1 MSYILRYSLY
11 PNNCKVDRCYKYVNT
26 CLIFSNDIHILVGPK
41 DKNKSD
47 VTMYPHLLQP
57 LDLGFT
63 QLRNR
68 VLMGSMHTGL
78 EEQKEGLHKLAAFY
92 EERAKGGV
100 GLIVTGGFSPN
111 LRGRLHPFSAEFS
124 KTKHAK
130 AHQVVT
136 EAVHRHGGKIA
147 LQLLHAGR
155 YAMHPFA
162 QSASSIKAP
171 IAKFAPSEMSPRQ
184 IRKTIA
190 AFANSAE
197 LAQLAGYDGVE
208 VMGSEG
214 YLLNQFICKRTNM
227 RYDDWG
233 GSYENRIRFPL
244 EVVRAIRE
252 AVGKEFIIIFR
263 LSMLDLV
270 EEGSTFEEVLM
281 LAKALEDAGV
291 TIINTG
297 IGWHEAR
304 IPTIATQV
312 PRAAFAWVTEKI
324 KPHLKVPV
332 VTCNRINT
340 PEQAEKI
347 LASGQAD
354 MVSMARP
361 FLADAEFVA
370 KAEQGKAAFINTC
383 IGCNQACLDNV
394 FRGKR
399 ASCMVN
405 PRACYETEIVVQP
418 ASVKKKVAVIG
429 AGPAGLASATTL
441 AERGHEVDLFE
452 RNDRIGGQ
460 FRLAMQIPGKEEFRE
475 TIRYFANRLEET
487 GVRLYLDT
495 EVTYDMLS
503 GYDEVV
509 MASGVEPRRVKIEGV
524 DNPEKVVDYQTLIR
538 EKTPVGD
545 KVAIVGAGGIG
556 VDVATMITEPQG
568 HNLQDWLH
576 EWGIDTDIAHPGG
589 LYPHPD
595 SVSDKEVWLLQRRK
609 GRVGRGP
616 GKTTGW
622 IHKRTLEKRG
632 VHLLGGVSYDRIDP
646 HGLHISIDEQHKLLE
661 VDKVVICAGQE
672 SVRPFED
679 KWEQLGD
686 KLHVIGGADHAG
698 ELDAVRAIRQGV
710 TLAVKL

>member
-1 MSYILRYSLY
+1 
-11 PNNCKVDRCYKYVNT
+11 
-26 CLIFSNDIHILVGPK
+26 
-41 DKNKSD
+41 
-47 VTMYPHLLQP
+47 MYPHLLEP

-78 EEQKEGLHKLAAFY
+78 EENKEGLHKLAAFY
-92 EERAKGGV
+92 EERARGGV

-124 KTKHAK
+124 KVKHAK

-136 EAVHRHGGKIA
+136 QAVHKHGGKIA

-162 QSASSIKAP
+162 QSASGIKAP

-184 IRKTIA
+184 IKKTIN

-197 LAQLAGYDGVE
+197 LAQVAGYDGIE
-208 VMGSEG
+208 IMGSEG
-214 YLLNQFICKRTNM
+214 YLINQFICKRTNM
-227 RYDDWG
+227 RYDEWG
-233 GSYENRIRFPL
+233 GSYEKRMRFPL
-244 EVVRAIRE
+244 EIVKSIRE
-252 AVGKEFIIIFR
+252 AVGKDFIIIFR

-270 EEGSTFEEVLM
+270 EQGSTFEDVVL
-281 LAKALEDAGV
+281 LAQKLEEAGV

-304 IPTIATQV
+304 VPTIATQV
-312 PRAAFAWVTEKI
+312 PRGAFSWVTEKV
-324 KPHLKVPV
+324 KPYVSIPV

-340 PEQAEKI
+340 PEEAERI
-347 LASGQAD
+347 LSSGQAD

-361 FLADAEFVA
+361 FLADPDFVN
-370 KAEQGKAAFINTC
+370 KAAQDQAQFINTC

-394 FRGKR
+394 FKGKR
-399 ASCMVN
+399 ASCLVN

-418 ASVKKKVAVIG
+418 AEASKSIAVVG
-429 AGPAGLASATTL
+429 AGPAGLACATTL
-441 AERGHEVDLFE
+441 AQRGHKVDLIE
-452 RNDRIGGQ
+452 KNDRIGGQ

-475 TIRYFANRLEET
+475 TIRYFANQVDAS
-487 GVRLYLDT
+487 GVNLKLDT
-495 EVTYDMLS
+495 EATFEMLLK
-503 GYDEVV
+503 YDEVV
-509 MASGVEPRRVKIEGV
+509 MAAGVEPRKLNLEGI
-524 DNPEKVVDYQTLIR
+524 DQEKVVDYQTLIR
-538 EKTPVGD
+538 DKTPVGE

-556 VDVATMITEPQG
+556 VDVATMLTEPAS
-568 HNLQDWLH
+568 HSLDDWLH
-576 EWGIDTDIAHPGG
+576 EWGIDKNMEHPGG
-589 LYPHPD
+589 LFPYPD
-595 SVSDKEVWLLQRRK
+595 AMSDKTVWVMQRK
-609 GRVGRGP
+609 AGRVGKGP

-632 VHLLGGVSYDRIDP
+632 VNLMGGVSYEKIDDQ
-646 HGLHISIDEQHKLLE
+646 GLHITVNKEPKVLDADS
-661 VDKVVICAGQE
+661 VVICAGQV

-679 KWEQLGD
+679 MWQEFGG
-686 KLHVIGGADHAG
+686 KLHVIGGADYAG

-710 TLAVKL
+710 ELATKL

>member
-1 MSYILRYSLY
+1 MSA
-11 PNNCKVDRCYKYVNT
+11 
-26 CLIFSNDIHILVGPK
+26 
-41 DKNKSD
+41 
-47 VTMYPHLLQP
+47 MYPHLLEP

-78 EEQKEGLHKLAAFY
+78 EENKEGLHKLAAFY

-111 LRGRLHPFSAEFS
+111 LRGRLTPFSAEFS
-124 KTKHAK
+124 KVKHAK

-136 EAVHRHGGKIA
+136 EAVHKHGGKIA

-162 QSASSIKAP
+162 QSASGIKAP

-184 IRKTIA
+184 IKKTIG

-197 LAQLAGYDGVE
+197 LAQVAGYDGIE
-208 VMGSEG
+208 IMGSEG
-214 YLLNQFICKRTNM
+214 YLINQFICKRTNM
-227 RYDDWG
+227 RYDEWG
-233 GSYENRIRFPL
+233 GSYEKRMRFPL
-244 EVVRAIRE
+244 EIVKSIRE
-252 AVGKEFIIIFR
+252 AVGKDFIIIFR

-270 EEGSTFEEVLM
+270 EQGSTFEDVVL
-281 LAKALEDAGV
+281 LAQKLEEAGV

-304 IPTIATQV
+304 VPTIATQV
-312 PRAAFAWVTEKI
+312 PRGAFSWVTEKV
-324 KPHLKVPV
+324 KPYVSIPV

-340 PEQAEKI
+340 PEEAERI
-347 LASGQAD
+347 LSSGQAD

-361 FLADAEFVA
+361 FLADPDFVN
-370 KAEQGKAAFINTC
+370 KAAQDQAQFINTC

-394 FRGKR
+394 FKGKR
-399 ASCMVN
+399 ASCLVN

-418 ASVKKKVAVIG
+418 AQATKTIAVVG
-429 AGPAGLASATTL
+429 AGPAGLACATTL
-441 AERGHEVDLFE
+441 AQRGHKVDLIE
-452 RNDRIGGQ
+452 KNDRIGGQ

-475 TIRYFANRLEET
+475 TIRYFANQIDAS
-487 GVRLYLDT
+487 GVNLKLDT
-495 EVTYDMLS
+495 EATFEMLLK
-503 GYDEVV
+503 YDEVV
-509 MASGVEPRRVKIEGV
+509 MAAGVEPRKLNIEGI
-524 DNPEKVVDYQTLIR
+524 DHENVVDYQTLIR
-538 EKTPVGD
+538 EKTPVGE

-556 VDVATMITEPQG
+556 IDVATMLTEPTS
-568 HNLQDWLH
+568 HSLDDWLH
-576 EWGIDTDIAHPGG
+576 EWGIDKNMEHPGG
-589 LYPHPD
+589 LYPYPD
-595 SVSDKEVWLLQRRK
+595 SFSDKTVWVMQRK
-609 GRVGRGP
+609 AGRVGKGP

-632 VHLLGGVSYDRIDP
+632 VNLLGGVSYNKIDDQ
-646 HGLHISIDEQHKLLE
+646 GLHISVGKKDQVL
-661 VDKVVICAGQE
+661 DADSVIVCAGQV

-679 KWEQLGD
+679 MWQEFGG
-686 KLHVIGGADHAG
+686 KLHVIGGADYAG

-710 TLAVKL
+710 ELAIKL

>member
-1 MSYILRYSLY
+1 MSA
-11 PNNCKVDRCYKYVNT
+11 
-26 CLIFSNDIHILVGPK
+26 
-41 DKNKSD
+41 
-47 VTMYPHLLQP
+47 MYPHLLEP

-78 EEQKEGLHKLAAFY
+78 EEHKEGLQKLAAFY

-111 LRGRLHPFSAEFS
+111 LRGRLHPLSAEFS
-124 KTKHAK
+124 KPKHAR

-136 EAVHRHGGKIA
+136 EAVHKHGGKIA
-147 LQLLHAGR
+147 LQILHAGR

-162 QSASSIKAP
+162 QSASGMKAP
-171 IAKFAPSEMSPRQ
+171 IAKFSPSEMSPRQ
-184 IRKTIA
+184 IRKTID

-214 YLLNQFICKRTNM
+214 YLINQFICKRTNM

-233 GSYENRIRFPL
+233 GSYKKRIRFPL
-244 EVVRAIRE
+244 EIVKAIRA
-252 AVGKEFIIIFR
+252 AVGKDFIIIFR

-270 EEGSTFEEVLM
+270 EQGSTFEDVVE
-281 LAKALEDAGV
+281 LAQALEEAGV

-312 PRAAFAWVTEKI
+312 PRSAFSWVTEKV
-324 KPHLKVPV
+324 KPYLKVPV
-332 VTCNRINT
+332 ITCNRINT
-340 PEQAEKI
+340 PDEAEKI
-347 LASGQAD
+347 LSTGQAD

-361 FLADAEFVA
+361 FLADPEFVL
-370 KAEQGKAAFINTC
+370 KAEQNNAQFINTC

-394 FRGKR
+394 FKAKR
-399 ASCMVN
+399 ASCLVN
-405 PRACYETEIVVQP
+405 PRACHETEIVVQP
-418 ASVKKKVAVIG
+418 AEVKKRVAVIG
-429 AGPAGLASATTL
+429 AGPAGLSCATTL
-441 AERGHEVDLFE
+441 SERGHQVDLIE

-475 TIRYFANRLEET
+475 TIRYFANRIDQT
-487 GVRLYLDT
+487 GVNLKLDT
-495 EVTYDMLS
+495 EATFEMLND
-503 GYDEVV
+503 YDEVV
-509 MASGVEPRRVKIEGV
+509 MASGVEPRKVKIDGI
-524 DNPEKVVDYQTLIR
+524 DDPDKVVDYQTLIR
-538 EKTPVGD
+538 EKTPTGE
-545 KVAIVGAGGIG
+545 KIAIVGAGGIG
-556 VDVATMITEPQG
+556 IDVATMLTEPVG
-568 HNLQDWLH
+568 HNLDDWLH
-576 EWGIDTDIAHPGG
+576 DWGIDKEMSHPGG
-589 LYPHPD
+589 LYPYPD
-595 SVSDKEVWLLQRRK
+595 SFSDKTVWVLQRK
-609 GRVGRGP
+609 VGRVGKGP

-632 VHLLGGVSYDRIDP
+632 VNLMGGVSYNKIDAE
-646 HGLHISIDEQHKLLE
+646 GLHISIKGKPQLLE
-661 VDKVVICAGQE
+661 ADKIVICAGQE

-679 KWEQLGD
+679 KWHDLGE

-710 TLAVKL
+710 ELAIKL

>member
-1 MSYILRYSLY
+1 MSA
-11 PNNCKVDRCYKYVNT
+11 
-26 CLIFSNDIHILVGPK
+26 
-41 DKNKSD
+41 
-47 VTMYPHLLQP
+47 MYPHLLEP

-78 EEQKEGLHKLAAFY
+78 EENKEGLHKLAAFY

-111 LRGRLHPFSAEFS
+111 LRGRLTPFSAEFS
-124 KTKHAK
+124 KVKHAK

-136 EAVHRHGGKIA
+136 EAVHKHGGKIA

-162 QSASSIKAP
+162 QSASGIKAP

-184 IRKTIA
+184 IKKTIG

-197 LAQLAGYDGVE
+197 LAQVAGYDGIE
-208 VMGSEG
+208 IMGSEG
-214 YLLNQFICKRTNM
+214 YLINQFICKRTNM
-227 RYDDWG
+227 RYDEWG
-233 GSYENRIRFPL
+233 GSYEKRMRFPL
-244 EVVRAIRE
+244 EIVKSIRE
-252 AVGKEFIIIFR
+252 AVGKGFIIIFR

-270 EEGSTFEEVLM
+270 EQGSTFEDVVL
-281 LAKALEDAGV
+281 LAKKLEEAGV

-304 IPTIATQV
+304 VPTIATQV
-312 PRAAFAWVTEKI
+312 PRGAFSWVTEKV
-324 KPHLKVPV
+324 KPHVSIPV

-340 PEQAEKI
+340 PEEAERI
-347 LASGQAD
+347 LSSGQAD

-361 FLADAEFVA
+361 FLADPDFVN
-370 KAEQGKAAFINTC
+370 KAAQDQAQFINTC

-394 FRGKR
+394 FKGKR
-399 ASCMVN
+399 ASCLVN

-418 ASVKKKVAVIG
+418 AQATKTIAVVG
-429 AGPAGLASATTL
+429 AGPAGLACATTL
-441 AERGHEVDLFE
+441 AQRGHKVDLIE
-452 RNDRIGGQ
+452 KNDRIGGQ

-475 TIRYFANRLEET
+475 TIRYFANQIDAS
-487 GVRLYLDT
+487 GVNLKLDT
-495 EVTYDMLS
+495 EATFEMLLK
-503 GYDEVV
+503 YDEVV
-509 MASGVEPRRVKIEGV
+509 MAAGVEPRKLDIEGI
-524 DNPEKVVDYQTLIR
+524 DQENVVDYQTLIR
-538 EKTPVGD
+538 EKTPVGE

-556 VDVATMITEPQG
+556 VDVATMLTEPTS
-568 HNLQDWLH
+568 HSLDDWLH
-576 EWGIDTDIAHPGG
+576 EWGIDKNMEHPGG
-589 LYPHPD
+589 LFPYPD
-595 SVSDKEVWLLQRRK
+595 SFSDKTVWVMQRK
-609 GRVGRGP
+609 AGRVGKGP

-632 VHLLGGVSYDRIDP
+632 VNLLGGVSYNKIDDQ
-646 HGLHISIDEQHKLLE
+646 GLHISIGKKEQVL
-661 VDKVVICAGQE
+661 DADSVIVCAGQV

-679 KWEQLGD
+679 MWQEFGG
-686 KLHVIGGADHAG
+686 KLHVIGGADYAG

-710 TLAVKL
+710 ELAIKL

>member
-1 MSYILRYSLY
+1 MSA
-11 PNNCKVDRCYKYVNT
+11 
-26 CLIFSNDIHILVGPK
+26 
-41 DKNKSD
+41 
-47 VTMYPHLLQP
+47 MYPHLLEP

-78 EEQKEGLHKLAAFY
+78 EENKEGLHKLAAFY

-111 LRGRLHPFSAEFS
+111 LRGRLTPFSAEFS
-124 KTKHAK
+124 KVKHAK

-136 EAVHRHGGKIA
+136 EAVHKHGGKIA

-162 QSASSIKAP
+162 QSASGIKAP

-184 IRKTIA
+184 IKKTIG

-197 LAQLAGYDGVE
+197 LAQVAGYDGIE
-208 VMGSEG
+208 IMGSEG
-214 YLLNQFICKRTNM
+214 YLINQFICKRTNM
-227 RYDDWG
+227 RYDEWG
-233 GSYENRIRFPL
+233 GSYEKRMRFPL
-244 EVVRAIRE
+244 EIVKSIRE
-252 AVGKEFIIIFR
+252 AVGKDFIIIFR

-270 EEGSTFEEVLM
+270 EQGSTFEDVVL
-281 LAKALEDAGV
+281 LAQKLEEAGV

-304 IPTIATQV
+304 VPTIATQV
-312 PRAAFAWVTEKI
+312 PRGAFSWVTEKV
-324 KPHLKVPV
+324 KPYVSIPV

-340 PEQAEKI
+340 PEEAERI
-347 LASGQAD
+347 LSSGQAD

-361 FLADAEFVA
+361 FLADPDFVN
-370 KAEQGKAAFINTC
+370 KAAQDQAQFINTC

-394 FRGKR
+394 FKGKR
-399 ASCMVN
+399 ASCLVN

-418 ASVKKKVAVIG
+418 AQATKTIAVVG
-429 AGPAGLASATTL
+429 AGPAGLACATTL
-441 AERGHEVDLFE
+441 AQRGHNVDLIE
-452 RNDRIGGQ
+452 KNDRIGGQ

-475 TIRYFANRLEET
+475 TIRYFANQIDAS
-487 GVRLYLDT
+487 GVNLKLDT
-495 EVTYDMLS
+495 EATFEMLLK
-503 GYDEVV
+503 YDEVV
-509 MASGVEPRRVKIEGV
+509 MAAGVEPRKLDIEGIDQENV
-524 DNPEKVVDYQTLIR
+524 IDYQTLIR
-538 EKTPVGD
+538 EKTPVGE

-556 VDVATMITEPQG
+556 IDVATMLTESTS
-568 HNLQDWLH
+568 HSLDDWLH
-576 EWGIDTDIAHPGG
+576 EWGIDKNMEHPGG
-589 LYPHPD
+589 LYPYPD
-595 SVSDKEVWLLQRRK
+595 SFSDKTVWVMQRK
-609 GRVGRGP
+609 AGRVGKGP

-632 VHLLGGVSYDRIDP
+632 VNLLGGVSYNKIDDQ
-646 HGLHISIDEQHKLLE
+646 GLHISVGKKDQVL
-661 VDKVVICAGQE
+661 DADSVIVCAGQV

-679 KWEQLGD
+679 MWQEFGG
-686 KLHVIGGADHAG
+686 KLHVIGGADYAG

-710 TLAVKL
+710 ELAIKL

>member
-1 MSYILRYSLY
+1 MSA
-11 PNNCKVDRCYKYVNT
+11 
-26 CLIFSNDIHILVGPK
+26 
-41 DKNKSD
+41 
-47 VTMYPHLLQP
+47 MYPHLLEP

-78 EEQKEGLHKLAAFY
+78 EENKEGLHKLAAFY

-111 LRGRLHPFSAEFS
+111 LRGRLTPFSAEFS
-124 KTKHAK
+124 KVKHAK

-136 EAVHRHGGKIA
+136 EAVHKHGGKIA

-162 QSASSIKAP
+162 QSASGIKAP

-184 IRKTIA
+184 IKKTIG

-197 LAQLAGYDGVE
+197 LAQVAGYDGIE
-208 VMGSEG
+208 IMGSEG
-214 YLLNQFICKRTNM
+214 YLINQFICKRTNM
-227 RYDDWG
+227 RYDEWG
-233 GSYENRIRFPL
+233 GSYEKRMRFPL
-244 EVVRAIRE
+244 EIVKSIRE
-252 AVGKEFIIIFR
+252 AVGDDFIIIFR

-270 EEGSTFEEVLM
+270 EQGSTFEDVVL
-281 LAKALEDAGV
+281 LAQKLEEAGV

-304 IPTIATQV
+304 VPTIATQV
-312 PRAAFAWVTEKI
+312 PRGAFSWVTEKV
-324 KPHLKVPV
+324 KPYVSIPV

-340 PEQAEKI
+340 PEEAERI
-347 LASGQAD
+347 LSSGQAD

-361 FLADAEFVA
+361 FLADPDFVN
-370 KAEQGKAAFINTC
+370 KAAQDQAQFINTC

-394 FRGKR
+394 FKGKR
-399 ASCMVN
+399 ASCLVN

-418 ASVKKKVAVIG
+418 AQATKTIAVVG
-429 AGPAGLASATTL
+429 AGPAGLACATTL
-441 AERGHEVDLFE
+441 AQRGHKVDLIE
-452 RNDRIGGQ
+452 KNDRIGGQ

-475 TIRYFANRLEET
+475 TIRYFANQIDAS
-487 GVRLYLDT
+487 GVNLKLDT
-495 EVTYDMLS
+495 EATFEMLLK
-503 GYDEVV
+503 YDEVV
-509 MASGVEPRRVKIEGV
+509 MAAGVEPRKLDIEGI
-524 DNPEKVVDYQTLIR
+524 DQENVVDYQTLIR
-538 EKTPVGD
+538 EKTPVGE

-556 VDVATMITEPQG
+556 VDVATMLTEPAS
-568 HNLQDWLH
+568 HNLDDWLH
-576 EWGIDTDIAHPGG
+576 EWGIDKNMEHPGG
-589 LYPHPD
+589 LYPYPD
-595 SVSDKEVWLLQRRK
+595 SFSDKTVWVMQRK
-609 GRVGRGP
+609 AGRVGKGP

-632 VHLLGGVSYDRIDP
+632 VNLLGGVSYNKIDDQ
-646 HGLHISIDEQHKLLE
+646 GLHISVGKKEQVL
-661 VDKVVICAGQE
+661 DADSVIVCAGQV

-679 KWEQLGD
+679 MWQEFGG
-686 KLHVIGGADHAG
+686 KLHVIGGADYAG

-710 TLAVKL
+710 ELAIKL

>member
-1 MSYILRYSLY
+1 
-11 PNNCKVDRCYKYVNT
+11 
-26 CLIFSNDIHILVGPK
+26 
-41 DKNKSD
+41 
-47 VTMYPHLLQP
+47 MYPHLLEP

-78 EEQKEGLHKLAAFY
+78 EENKEGLHKLAAFY

-111 LRGRLHPFSAEFS
+111 LRGRLTPFSAEFS
-124 KTKHAK
+124 KVKHAK

-136 EAVHRHGGKIA
+136 EAVHKHGGKIA

-162 QSASSIKAP
+162 QSASGIKAP

-184 IRKTIA
+184 IKKTIG

-197 LAQLAGYDGVE
+197 LAQVAGYDGIE
-208 VMGSEG
+208 IMGSEG
-214 YLLNQFICKRTNM
+214 YLINQFICKRTNM
-227 RYDDWG
+227 RYDEWG
-233 GSYENRIRFPL
+233 GSYEKRMRFPL
-244 EVVRAIRE
+244 EIVKSIRE
-252 AVGKEFIIIFR
+252 AVGKDFIIIFR

-270 EEGSTFEEVLM
+270 EQGSTFEDVVL
-281 LAKALEDAGV
+281 LAQKLEEAGV

-304 IPTIATQV
+304 VPTIATQV
-312 PRAAFAWVTEKI
+312 PRGAFSWVTEKV
-324 KPHLKVPV
+324 KPYVSIPV

-340 PEQAEKI
+340 PEEAERI
-347 LASGQAD
+347 LSSGQAD

-361 FLADAEFVA
+361 FLADPDFVN
-370 KAEQGKAAFINTC
+370 KAAQDQAQFINTC

-394 FRGKR
+394 FKGKR
-399 ASCMVN
+399 ASCLVN

-418 ASVKKKVAVIG
+418 AQATKTIAVVG
-429 AGPAGLASATTL
+429 AGPAGLACATTL
-441 AERGHEVDLFE
+441 AQRGHKVDLIE
-452 RNDRIGGQ
+452 KNDRIGGQ

-475 TIRYFANRLEET
+475 TIRYFANQIDAS
-487 GVRLYLDT
+487 GVNLKLDT
-495 EVTYDMLS
+495 EATFEMLLK
-503 GYDEVV
+503 YDEVV
-509 MASGVEPRRVKIEGV
+509 MAAGVEPRKLDIEGI
-524 DNPEKVVDYQTLIR
+524 DQENVVDYQTLIR
-538 EKTPVGD
+538 EKTPVGE

-556 VDVATMITEPQG
+556 VDVATMLTEPTS
-568 HNLQDWLH
+568 HSLDDWLH
-576 EWGIDTDIAHPGG
+576 EWGIDKNMEHPGG
-589 LYPHPD
+589 LYPYPD
-595 SVSDKEVWLLQRRK
+595 SFSDKTVWVMQRK
-609 GRVGRGP
+609 AGRVGKGP

-632 VHLLGGVSYDRIDP
+632 VNLLGGVSYNKIDDK
-646 HGLHISIDEQHKLLE
+646 GLHISVGKKDQVL
-661 VDKVVICAGQE
+661 DADSVIVCAGQV

-679 KWEQLGD
+679 MWQEFGG
-686 KLHVIGGADHAG
+686 KLHVIGGADYAG

-710 TLAVKL
+710 ELAIKL

>member
-1 MSYILRYSLY
+1 MSA
-11 PNNCKVDRCYKYVNT
+11 
-26 CLIFSNDIHILVGPK
+26 
-41 DKNKSD
+41 
-47 VTMYPHLLQP
+47 MYPHLLEP

-78 EEQKEGLHKLAAFY
+78 EENKEGLHKLAAFY

-111 LRGRLHPFSAEFS
+111 LRGRLTPFSAEFS
-124 KTKHAK
+124 KVKHAK

-136 EAVHRHGGKIA
+136 EAVHKHGGKIA

-162 QSASSIKAP
+162 QSASGIKAP

-184 IRKTIA
+184 IKKTIG

-197 LAQLAGYDGVE
+197 LAQVAGYDGIE
-208 VMGSEG
+208 IMGSEG
-214 YLLNQFICKRTNM
+214 YLINQFICKRTNM
-227 RYDDWG
+227 RYDEWG
-233 GSYENRIRFPL
+233 GSYEKRMRFPL
-244 EVVRAIRE
+244 EIVKSIRE
-252 AVGKEFIIIFR
+252 AVGKDFIIIFR

-270 EEGSTFEEVLM
+270 EQGSTFEDVVL
-281 LAKALEDAGV
+281 LAQKLEEAGV

-304 IPTIATQV
+304 VPTIATQV
-312 PRAAFAWVTEKI
+312 PRGAFSWVTEKV
-324 KPHLKVPV
+324 KPYVSIPV

-340 PEQAEKI
+340 PEEAERI
-347 LASGQAD
+347 LSSGQAD

-361 FLADAEFVA
+361 FLADPDFVN
-370 KAEQGKAAFINTC
+370 KAAQDQAQFINTC

-394 FRGKR
+394 FKGKR
-399 ASCMVN
+399 ASCLVN

-418 ASVKKKVAVIG
+418 AQATKTIAVVG
-429 AGPAGLASATTL
+429 AGPAGLACATTL
-441 AERGHEVDLFE
+441 AQRGHNVDLIE
-452 RNDRIGGQ
+452 KNDRIGGQ

-475 TIRYFANRLEET
+475 TIRYFANQIDAS
-487 GVRLYLDT
+487 GVNLKLDT
-495 EVTYDMLS
+495 EATFEMLLK
-503 GYDEVV
+503 YDEVV
-509 MASGVEPRRVKIEGV
+509 MAAGVEPRKLDIEGIDQENV
-524 DNPEKVVDYQTLIR
+524 IDYQTLIR
-538 EKTPVGD
+538 KKTPVGE

-556 VDVATMITEPQG
+556 IDVATMLTEPTS
-568 HNLQDWLH
+568 HSLDDWLH
-576 EWGIDTDIAHPGG
+576 EWGIDKNMEHPGG
-589 LYPHPD
+589 LYPYPD
-595 SVSDKEVWLLQRRK
+595 SFSDKTVWVMQRK
-609 GRVGRGP
+609 AGRVGKGP

-632 VHLLGGVSYDRIDP
+632 VNLLGGVSYNKIDDQ
-646 HGLHISIDEQHKLLE
+646 GLHISVGKKDQVL
-661 VDKVVICAGQE
+661 DADSVIVCAGQV

-679 KWEQLGD
+679 MWQEFGG
-686 KLHVIGGADHAG
+686 KLHVIGGADYAG

-710 TLAVKL
+710 ELAIKL

>member
-1 MSYILRYSLY
+1 
-11 PNNCKVDRCYKYVNT
+11 
-26 CLIFSNDIHILVGPK
+26 
-41 DKNKSD
+41 
-47 VTMYPHLLQP
+47 MYPHLLEP

-78 EEQKEGLHKLAAFY
+78 EENKEGLHKLAAFY

-111 LRGRLHPFSAEFS
+111 LRGRLTPFSAEFS
-124 KTKHAK
+124 KVKHAK

-136 EAVHRHGGKIA
+136 EAVHKHGGKIA

-162 QSASSIKAP
+162 QSASGIKAP

-184 IRKTIA
+184 IKKTIG

-197 LAQLAGYDGVE
+197 LAQVAGYDGIE
-208 VMGSEG
+208 IMGSEG
-214 YLLNQFICKRTNM
+214 YLINQFICKRTNM
-227 RYDDWG
+227 RYDEWG
-233 GSYENRIRFPL
+233 GSYEKRMRFPL
-244 EVVRAIRE
+244 EIVKSIRE
-252 AVGKEFIIIFR
+252 AVGDDFIIIFR

-270 EEGSTFEEVLM
+270 EQGSTFEDVVL
-281 LAKALEDAGV
+281 LAQKLEEAGV

-304 IPTIATQV
+304 VPTIATQV
-312 PRAAFAWVTEKI
+312 PRGAFSWVTEKV
-324 KPHLKVPV
+324 KPYVSIPV

-340 PEQAEKI
+340 PEEAERI
-347 LASGQAD
+347 LSSGQAD

-361 FLADAEFVA
+361 FLADPDFVN
-370 KAEQGKAAFINTC
+370 KAAQDQAQFVNTC

-394 FRGKR
+394 FKGKR
-399 ASCMVN
+399 ASCLVN

-418 ASVKKKVAVIG
+418 AQATKTIAVDG
-429 AGPAGLASATTL
+429 AGPAGLACATTL
-441 AERGHEVDLFE
+441 AQRGHKVDLIE
-452 RNDRIGGQ
+452 KNDRIGGQ

-475 TIRYFANRLEET
+475 TIRYFANQIDAS
-487 GVRLYLDT
+487 GVNLKLDT
-495 EVTYDMLS
+495 EATFEMLLK
-503 GYDEVV
+503 YDEVV
-509 MASGVEPRRVKIEGV
+509 MAAGVEPRKLDIEGI
-524 DNPEKVVDYQTLIR
+524 DQENVVDYQTLIR
-538 EKTPVGD
+538 EKTPVGE

-556 VDVATMITEPQG
+556 VDVATMLTEPTS
-568 HNLQDWLH
+568 HSLDDWLH
-576 EWGIDTDIAHPGG
+576 EWGIDKNMEHPGG
-589 LYPHPD
+589 LYPYPD
-595 SVSDKEVWLLQRRK
+595 SFSDKTVWVMQRK
-609 GRVGRGP
+609 AGRVGKGP

-632 VHLLGGVSYDRIDP
+632 VNLLGGVSYNKIDDK
-646 HGLHISIDEQHKLLE
+646 GLHISVGKQDQVL
-661 VDKVVICAGQE
+661 DADSVIVCAGQV

-679 KWEQLGD
+679 MWQEFGG
-686 KLHVIGGADHAG
+686 KLHVIGGADYAG

-710 TLAVKL
+710 ELAIKL

>member
-1 MSYILRYSLY
+1 
-11 PNNCKVDRCYKYVNT
+11 
-26 CLIFSNDIHILVGPK
+26 
-41 DKNKSD
+41 
-47 VTMYPHLLQP
+47 MYPHLLEP

-78 EEQKEGLHKLAAFY
+78 EENKEGLHKLAAFY

-111 LRGRLHPFSAEFS
+111 LRGRLTPFSAEFS
-124 KTKHAK
+124 KVKHAK

-136 EAVHRHGGKIA
+136 EAVHKHGGKIA

-162 QSASSIKAP
+162 QSASGIKAP

-184 IRKTIA
+184 IKKTIG

-197 LAQLAGYDGVE
+197 LAQVAGYDGIE
-208 VMGSEG
+208 IMGSEG
-214 YLLNQFICKRTNM
+214 YLINQFICKRTNM
-227 RYDDWG
+227 RYDEWG
-233 GSYENRIRFPL
+233 GSYEKRMRFPL
-244 EVVRAIRE
+244 EIVKSIRE
-252 AVGKEFIIIFR
+252 AVGKDFIIIFR

-270 EEGSTFEEVLM
+270 EQGSTFEDVVL
-281 LAKALEDAGV
+281 LAQKLEEAGV

-304 IPTIATQV
+304 VPTIATQV
-312 PRAAFAWVTEKI
+312 PRGAFSWVTEKV
-324 KPHLKVPV
+324 KPYVSIPV

-340 PEQAEKI
+340 PEEAERI
-347 LASGQAD
+347 LSSGQAD

-361 FLADAEFVA
+361 FLADPDFVN
-370 KAEQGKAAFINTC
+370 KAAQDQAQFINTC

-394 FRGKR
+394 FKGKR
-399 ASCMVN
+399 ASCLVN

-418 ASVKKKVAVIG
+418 AQATKTIAVVG
-429 AGPAGLASATTL
+429 AGPAGLACATTL
-441 AERGHEVDLFE
+441 AQRGHNVDLIE
-452 RNDRIGGQ
+452 KNDRIGGQ

-475 TIRYFANRLEET
+475 TIRYFANQIDAS
-487 GVRLYLDT
+487 GVNLKLDT
-495 EVTYDMLS
+495 EATFEMLLK
-503 GYDEVV
+503 YDEVV
-509 MASGVEPRRVKIEGV
+509 MAAGVEPRKLDIEGI
-524 DNPEKVVDYQTLIR
+524 DQENVVDYQTLIR
-538 EKTPVGD
+538 EKTPVGE

-556 VDVATMITEPQG
+556 VDVATMLTEPTS
-568 HNLQDWLH
+568 HSLDDWLH
-576 EWGIDTDIAHPGG
+576 EWGIDKNMEHPGG
-589 LYPHPD
+589 LYPYPD
-595 SVSDKEVWLLQRRK
+595 SFSDKTVWVMQRK
-609 GRVGRGP
+609 AGRVGKGP

-632 VHLLGGVSYDRIDP
+632 VNLLGGVSYNKIDDK
-646 HGLHISIDEQHKLLE
+646 GLHISVGKKEQVL
-661 VDKVVICAGQE
+661 DADSVIVCAGQV

-679 KWEQLGD
+679 MWQEFGG
-686 KLHVIGGADHAG
+686 KLHVIGGADYAG

-710 TLAVKL
+710 ELAIKL

>member
-1 MSYILRYSLY
+1 
-11 PNNCKVDRCYKYVNT
+11 
-26 CLIFSNDIHILVGPK
+26 
-41 DKNKSD
+41 
-47 VTMYPHLLQP
+47 MYPHLLEP

-78 EEQKEGLHKLAAFY
+78 EEHKEGLQKLAAFY

-111 LRGRLHPFSAEFS
+111 LRGRLHPLSAEFS
-124 KTKHAK
+124 KPKHAR

-136 EAVHRHGGKIA
+136 EAVHKHGGKIA
-147 LQLLHAGR
+147 LQILHAGR

-162 QSASSIKAP
+162 QSASGMKAP
-171 IAKFAPSEMSPRQ
+171 IAKFSPSEMSPRQ
-184 IRKTIA
+184 IRKTID

-214 YLLNQFICKRTNM
+214 YLINQFICKRTNM

-233 GSYENRIRFPL
+233 GSYKKRIRFPL
-244 EVVRAIRE
+244 EIVKAIRA
-252 AVGKEFIIIFR
+252 AVGKDFIIIFR

-270 EEGSTFEEVLM
+270 EQGSTFEDVVE
-281 LAKALEDAGV
+281 LAQALEEAGV

-312 PRAAFAWVTEKI
+312 PRSAFSWVTEKV
-324 KPHLKVPV
+324 KPYLKVPV
-332 VTCNRINT
+332 ITCNRINT
-340 PEQAEKI
+340 PDEAEKI
-347 LASGQAD
+347 LSTGQAD

-361 FLADAEFVA
+361 FLADPEFVL
-370 KAEQGKAAFINTC
+370 KAEQNNAQFINTC

-394 FRGKR
+394 FKAKR
-399 ASCMVN
+399 ASCLVN
-405 PRACYETEIVVQP
+405 PRACHETEIVVQP
-418 ASVKKKVAVIG
+418 AEVKKRVAVIG
-429 AGPAGLASATTL
+429 AGPAGLSCATTL
-441 AERGHEVDLFE
+441 SERGHQVDLIE

-475 TIRYFANRLEET
+475 TIRYFANRIDQT
-487 GVRLYLDT
+487 GVNLKLDT
-495 EVTYDMLS
+495 EATFEMLND
-503 GYDEVV
+503 YDEVV
-509 MASGVEPRRVKIEGV
+509 MASGVEPRKVKIEGI
-524 DNPEKVVDYQTLIR
+524 DDPDKVVDYQTLIK
-538 EKTPVGD
+538 EKTPTGE
-545 KVAIVGAGGIG
+545 KIAIVGAGGIG
-556 VDVATMITEPQG
+556 IDVATMLTEPAG
-568 HNLQDWLH
+568 HNLDDWLH
-576 EWGIDTDIAHPGG
+576 DWGIDKEMSHPGG
-589 LYPHPD
+589 LYPYPD
-595 SVSDKEVWLLQRRK
+595 SFSDKTVWVLQRK
-609 GRVGRGP
+609 VGRVGKGP

-632 VHLLGGVSYDRIDP
+632 VNLMGGVSYDKIDAD
-646 HGLHISIDEQHKLLE
+646 GLHISIKGKPQLLE
-661 VDKVVICAGQE
+661 ADKIVICAGQE

-679 KWEQLGD
+679 KWHDLGE

-710 TLAVKL
+710 ELAIKL

>member
-1 MSYILRYSLY
+1 
-11 PNNCKVDRCYKYVNT
+11 
-26 CLIFSNDIHILVGPK
+26 
-41 DKNKSD
+41 
-47 VTMYPHLLQP
+47 MYPHLLEP

-78 EEQKEGLHKLAAFY
+78 EENKEGLHKLAAFY

-111 LRGRLHPFSAEFS
+111 LRGRLTPFSAEFS
-124 KTKHAK
+124 KVKHAK

-136 EAVHRHGGKIA
+136 EAVHKHGGKIA

-162 QSASSIKAP
+162 QSASGIKAP

-184 IRKTIA
+184 IKKTIG

-197 LAQLAGYDGVE
+197 LAQVAGYDGIE
-208 VMGSEG
+208 IMGSEG
-214 YLLNQFICKRTNM
+214 YLINQFICKRTNM
-227 RYDDWG
+227 RYDEWG
-233 GSYENRIRFPL
+233 GSYEKRMRFPL
-244 EVVRAIRE
+244 EIVKSIRE
-252 AVGKEFIIIFR
+252 AVGKDFIIIFR

-270 EEGSTFEEVLM
+270 EQGSTFEDVVL
-281 LAKALEDAGV
+281 LAQKLEEAGV

-304 IPTIATQV
+304 VPTIATQV
-312 PRAAFAWVTEKI
+312 PRGAFSWVTEKV
-324 KPHLKVPV
+324 KPYVSIPV

-340 PEQAEKI
+340 PEEAERI
-347 LASGQAD
+347 LSSGQAD

-361 FLADAEFVA
+361 FLADPDFVN
-370 KAEQGKAAFINTC
+370 KAAQDQAQFINTC

-394 FRGKR
+394 FKGKR
-399 ASCMVN
+399 ASCLVN

-418 ASVKKKVAVIG
+418 AQATKTIAVVG
-429 AGPAGLASATTL
+429 AGPAGLACATTL
-441 AERGHEVDLFE
+441 AQRGHKVDLIE
-452 RNDRIGGQ
+452 KNDRIGGQ

-475 TIRYFANRLEET
+475 TIRYFANQIDAS
-487 GVRLYLDT
+487 GVNLKLDT
-495 EVTYDMLS
+495 EATFEMLLK
-503 GYDEVV
+503 YDEVV
-509 MASGVEPRRVKIEGV
+509 MAAGVEPRKLDIEGI
-524 DNPEKVVDYQTLIR
+524 DQENVVDYQTLIR
-538 EKTPVGD
+538 EKTPVGE

-556 VDVATMITEPQG
+556 VDVATMLTEPTS
-568 HNLQDWLH
+568 HSLDDWLH
-576 EWGIDTDIAHPGG
+576 EWGIDKNMEHPGG
-589 LYPHPD
+589 LYPYPD
-595 SVSDKEVWLLQRRK
+595 SFSDKTVWVMQRK
-609 GRVGRGP
+609 AGRVGKGP

-632 VHLLGGVSYDRIDP
+632 VNLLGGVSYNKIDDQ
-646 HGLHISIDEQHKLLE
+646 GLHISVGKQDQVL
-661 VDKVVICAGQE
+661 DADSVIVCAGQV

-679 KWEQLGD
+679 MWQEFGG
-686 KLHVIGGADHAG
+686 KLHVIGGADYAG

-710 TLAVKL
+710 ELAIKL

>member
-1 MSYILRYSLY
+1 
-11 PNNCKVDRCYKYVNT
+11 
-26 CLIFSNDIHILVGPK
+26 
-41 DKNKSD
+41 
-47 VTMYPHLLQP
+47 MYPHLLEP

-78 EEQKEGLHKLAAFY
+78 EENKEGLHKLAAFY

-111 LRGRLHPFSAEFS
+111 LRGRLTPFSAEFS
-124 KTKHAK
+124 KVKHAK

-136 EAVHRHGGKIA
+136 EAVHKHGGKIA

-162 QSASSIKAP
+162 QSASGIKAP

-184 IRKTIA
+184 IKKTIG

-197 LAQLAGYDGVE
+197 LAQVAGYDGIE
-208 VMGSEG
+208 IMGSEG
-214 YLLNQFICKRTNM
+214 YLINQFICKRTNM
-227 RYDDWG
+227 RYDEWG
-233 GSYENRIRFPL
+233 GSYEKRMRFPL
-244 EVVRAIRE
+244 EIVKSIRE
-252 AVGKEFIIIFR
+252 AVGKDFIIIFR

-270 EEGSTFEEVLM
+270 EQGSTFEDVVL
-281 LAKALEDAGV
+281 LAQKLEEAGV

-304 IPTIATQV
+304 VPTIATQV
-312 PRAAFAWVTEKI
+312 PRGAFSWVTEKV
-324 KPHLKVPV
+324 KPYVSIPV

-340 PEQAEKI
+340 PEEAERI
-347 LASGQAD
+347 LSSGQAD

-361 FLADAEFVA
+361 FLADPDFVN
-370 KAEQGKAAFINTC
+370 KAAQDQAQFINTC

-394 FRGKR
+394 FKGKR
-399 ASCMVN
+399 ASCLVN

-418 ASVKKKVAVIG
+418 AEATKTIAVVG
-429 AGPAGLASATTL
+429 AGPAGLACATTL
-441 AERGHEVDLFE
+441 AQRGHNVDLIE
-452 RNDRIGGQ
+452 KNDRIGGQ

-475 TIRYFANRLEET
+475 TIRYFANQIDAS
-487 GVRLYLDT
+487 GVNLKLDT
-495 EVTYDMLS
+495 EATFEMLLK
-503 GYDEVV
+503 YDEVV
-509 MASGVEPRRVKIEGV
+509 MAAGVEPRKLDIEGI
-524 DNPEKVVDYQTLIR
+524 DQENVVDYQTLIR
-538 EKTPVGD
+538 EKTPVGE

-556 VDVATMITEPQG
+556 IDVATMLTEPTS
-568 HNLQDWLH
+568 HSLDDWLH
-576 EWGIDTDIAHPGG
+576 EWGIDKNMEHPGG
-589 LYPHPD
+589 LYPYPD
-595 SVSDKEVWLLQRRK
+595 SFSDKTVWVMQRK
-609 GRVGRGP
+609 AGRVGKGP

-632 VHLLGGVSYDRIDP
+632 VNLLGGVSYNKIDDQ
-646 HGLHISIDEQHKLLE
+646 GLHISVGKKDQVL
-661 VDKVVICAGQE
+661 DADSVIVCAGQV

-679 KWEQLGD
+679 MWQEFGG
-686 KLHVIGGADHAG
+686 KLHVIGGADYAG

-710 TLAVKL
+710 ELAIKL

>member
-1 MSYILRYSLY
+1 
-11 PNNCKVDRCYKYVNT
+11 
-26 CLIFSNDIHILVGPK
+26 
-41 DKNKSD
+41 
-47 VTMYPHLLQP
+47 MYPHLLEP

-78 EEQKEGLHKLAAFY
+78 EEHKEGLHKLAAFY

-124 KTKHAK
+124 KAKHAR

-136 EAVHRHGGKIA
+136 EAVHRQGGKIA

-162 QSASSIKAP
+162 QSASAIKAP
-171 IAKFAPSEMSPRQ
+171 IARFAPSEMSARQ
-184 IRKTIA
+184 IKKTID
-190 AFANSAE
+190 AFASSAE
-197 LAQLAGYDGVE
+197 LAHLAGYDGVE

-214 YLLNQFICKRTNM
+214 YLINQFICKRTNM

-233 GSYENRIRFPL
+233 GSYENRIRLPI
-244 EVVRAIRE
+244 EIVKAIR
-252 AVGKEFIIIFR
+252 AVVGKEFIIIFR

-281 LAKALEDAGV
+281 LAKALEQAGV

-304 IPTIATQV
+304 VPTIATQV
-312 PRAAFAWVTEKI
+312 PRAAFTWVTEKI
-324 KPHLKVPV
+324 RPHLSVPV

-340 PEQAEKI
+340 PEEAEKI
-347 LASGQAD
+347 LATGQAD

-361 FLADAEFVA
+361 FLADPEFVA
-370 KAEQGKAAFINTC
+370 KAEQGKAALINTC

-394 FRGKR
+394 FKGKR
-399 ASCMVN
+399 ASCLVN
-405 PRACYETEIVVQP
+405 PRACYETEMVIRPAAQP
-418 ASVKKKVAVIG
+418 KKMAVIG
-429 AGPAGLASATTL
+429 AGPAGLACATTL
-441 AERGHEVDLFE
+441 AERGHHVDLFE
-452 RNDRIGGQ
+452 KNDRIGGQ

-475 TIRYFANRLEET
+475 TIRYFANRIDKT
-487 GVRLYLDT
+487 GVHLHLDT
-495 EVTYDMLS
+495 DVNFEMLEP
-503 GYDEVV
+503 YDEVV
-509 MASGVEPRRVKIEGV
+509 MASGVEPRKVKIDGI
-524 DNPEKVVDYQTLIR
+524 DNLEKVVDYQTLIR
-538 EKTPVGD
+538 EKTPVGE

-556 VDVATMITEPQG
+556 VDVATMLTEPTE
-568 HNLQDWLH
+568 HTLDDWLH
-576 EWGIDTDIAHPGG
+576 DWGIDKEIAYPGG
-589 LYPHPD
+589 LYPFPD
-595 SVSDKEVWLLQRRK
+595 CMSEKTVWLLQRRK
-609 GRVGRGP
+609 GRVGKGP

-632 VHLLGGVSYDRIDP
+632 VNLLGGVGYEKIAAD
-646 HGLHISIDEQHKLLE
+646 GLHITLDGNPLLLDA
-661 VDKVVICAGQE
+661 DKIVICAGQE

-679 KWEQLGD
+679 KWASLGE
-686 KLHVIGGADHAG
+686 KMHVIGGADYAG

-710 TLAVKL
+710 ELAIKL

>member
-1 MSYILRYSLY
+1 MSAMY
-11 PNNCKVDRCYKYVNT
+11 PN
-26 CLIFSNDIHILVGPK
+26 
-41 DKNKSD
+41 
-47 VTMYPHLLQP
+47 LLKP

-78 EEQKEGLHKLAAFY
+78 EEHKEGLQKLAAFY

-111 LRGRLHPFSAEFS
+111 LRGRLHPLSAEFS
-124 KTKHAK
+124 KPKHAK
-130 AHQVVT
+130 AHRVVT
-136 EAVHRHGGKIA
+136 DAVHKHGGKIA
-147 LQLLHAGR
+147 LQILHAGR

-162 QSASSIKAP
+162 QSASGIKAP
-171 IAKFAPSEMSPRQ
+171 IAKFAPSEMSERQ
-184 IRKTIA
+184 IKKTID

-208 VMGSEG
+208 LMGSEG
-214 YLLNQFICKRTNM
+214 YLINQFLCKRTNM

-233 GSYENRIRFPL
+233 GSYKKRMRFPL
-244 EVVRAIRE
+244 EIVKAVRK
-252 AVGKEFIIIFR
+252 AVGEKFIIIFR

-270 EEGSTFEEVLM
+270 EQGSTFEDVIE
-281 LAKALEDAGV
+281 LAKGLEDAGV

-312 PRAAFAWVTEKI
+312 PRAAFTWVTEKV
-324 KPHLKVPV
+324 KPHVSVPI

-340 PEQAEKI
+340 PDEAERI

-361 FLADAEFVA
+361 FLADPYFVA
-370 KAEQGKAAFINTC
+370 KAEQEKAQFINTC

-394 FRGKR
+394 FKGKR
-399 ASCMVN
+399 ASCLVN
-405 PRACYETEIVVQP
+405 PLACYETEIVVEP
-418 ASVKKKVAVIG
+418 TFKKKNIAVVG
-429 AGPAGLASATTL
+429 AGPAGLACATTL
-441 AERGHEVDLFE
+441 AERGHKVDLFE
-452 RNDRIGGQ
+452 KNDRIGGQ

-475 TIRYFANRLEET
+475 TIRYFANRIDET
-487 GVRLYLDT
+487 GVNLHLST
-495 EVTYDMLS
+495 EANYDLLTE
-503 GYDEVV
+503 YDEVV
-509 MASGVEPRRVKIEGV
+509 MASGVEPRKVNIEGI
-524 DNPEKVVDYQTLIR
+524 DNAEKVVDYQTLIR
-538 EKTPVGD
+538 DKTPVGE

-556 VDVATMITEPQG
+556 VDVATMITEPAGQT
-568 HNLQDWLH
+568 LDDWLH
-576 EWGIDTDIAHPGG
+576 EWGIDKEMSQPGG
-589 LYPHPD
+589 LYPYPD
-595 SVSDKEVWLLQRRK
+595 AESDKEVWVLQRRK
-609 GRVGRGP
+609 GRVGKGP

-632 VHLLGGVSYDRIDP
+632 VHLLGGVSYDKIDDN
-646 HGLHISIDEQHKLLE
+646 GLHIHVDGKAQLLE
-661 VDKVVICAGQE
+661 ADKVVICAGQE

-679 KWEQLGD
+679 KWSELGE
-686 KLHVIGGADHAG
+686 KLHIIGGADHAG

-710 TLAVKL
+710 KLAVKL

>member
-1 MSYILRYSLY
+1 MSA
-11 PNNCKVDRCYKYVNT
+11 
-26 CLIFSNDIHILVGPK
+26 
-41 DKNKSD
+41 
-47 VTMYPHLLQP
+47 MYPHLLEP

-78 EEQKEGLHKLAAFY
+78 EENKEGLHKLAAFY

-111 LRGRLHPFSAEFS
+111 LRGRLTPFSAEFS
-124 KTKHAK
+124 KVKHAK

-136 EAVHRHGGKIA
+136 EAVHKHGGKIA

-162 QSASSIKAP
+162 QSASGIKAP

-184 IRKTIA
+184 IKKTIG

-197 LAQLAGYDGVE
+197 LAQVAGYDGIE
-208 VMGSEG
+208 IMGSEG
-214 YLLNQFICKRTNM
+214 YLINQFICKRTNM
-227 RYDDWG
+227 RYDEWG
-233 GSYENRIRFPL
+233 GSYEKRMRFPL
-244 EVVRAIRE
+244 EIVKSIRE
-252 AVGKEFIIIFR
+252 AVGDDFIIIFR

-270 EEGSTFEEVLM
+270 EQGSTFEDVVL
-281 LAKALEDAGV
+281 LAQKLEEAGV

-312 PRAAFAWVTEKI
+312 PRGAFSWVTEKV
-324 KPHLKVPV
+324 KPHVSIPV
-332 VTCNRINT
+332 ITCNRINT
-340 PEQAEKI
+340 PEEAERI
-347 LASGQAD
+347 LSSGQAD

-361 FLADAEFVA
+361 FLADPDFVN
-370 KAEQGKAAFINTC
+370 KAAQDQAQFINTC

-394 FRGKR
+394 FKGKR
-399 ASCMVN
+399 ASCLVN

-418 ASVKKKVAVIG
+418 ADATKTIAVVG
-429 AGPAGLASATTL
+429 AGPAGLACATTL
-441 AERGHEVDLFE
+441 AQRGHNVDLLE
-452 RNDRIGGQ
+452 KSDRIGGQ

-475 TIRYFANRLEET
+475 TIRYFANQIDAS
-487 GVRLYLDT
+487 GVNLKLDT
-495 EVTYDMLS
+495 EATFEMLLK
-503 GYDEVV
+503 YDEVV
-509 MASGVEPRRVKIEGV
+509 MAAGVEPRKLNIEGI
-524 DNPEKVVDYQTLIR
+524 DQENVVDYQTLIR
-538 EKTPVGD
+538 EKTPVGE

-556 VDVATMITEPQG
+556 IDVATMLTEPTS
-568 HNLQDWLH
+568 HSLDDWLH
-576 EWGIDTDIAHPGG
+576 EWGIDKNMEHPGG
-589 LYPHPD
+589 LYPYPD
-595 SVSDKEVWLLQRRK
+595 SFSDKTVWVMQRK
-609 GRVGRGP
+609 AGRVGKGP

-632 VHLLGGVSYDRIDP
+632 VNLLGGVSYNKIDDK
-646 HGLHISIDEQHKLLE
+646 GLHISVGKKDQVL
-661 VDKVVICAGQE
+661 DADSVIVCAGQV

-679 KWEQLGD
+679 MWQEFGG
-686 KLHVIGGADHAG
+686 KLHVIGGADYAG

-710 TLAVKL
+710 ELAIKL

>member
-1 MSYILRYSLY
+1 MSA
-11 PNNCKVDRCYKYVNT
+11 
-26 CLIFSNDIHILVGPK
+26 
-41 DKNKSD
+41 
-47 VTMYPHLLQP
+47 MYPHLLEP

-78 EEQKEGLHKLAAFY
+78 EENKEGLHKLAAFY

-111 LRGRLHPFSAEFS
+111 LRGRLTPFSAEFS
-124 KTKHAK
+124 KVKHAR

-136 EAVHRHGGKIA
+136 EAVHKHGGKIA

-162 QSASSIKAP
+162 QSASAIKAP

-184 IRKTIA
+184 IKKTIG

-197 LAQLAGYDGVE
+197 LAQVAGYDGIE
-208 VMGSEG
+208 IMGSEG
-214 YLLNQFICKRTNM
+214 YLINQFICKRTNM
-227 RYDDWG
+227 RYDEWG
-233 GSYENRIRFPL
+233 GSYEKRMRFPL
-244 EVVRAIRE
+244 EIVKSIRE
-252 AVGKEFIIIFR
+252 AVGKDFIIIFR

-270 EEGSTFEEVLM
+270 EQGSTFEDVVL
-281 LAKALEDAGV
+281 LAQKLEEAGV

-304 IPTIATQV
+304 VPTIATQV
-312 PRAAFAWVTEKI
+312 PRGAFSWVTEKV
-324 KPHLKVPV
+324 KPYVSIPV

-340 PEQAEKI
+340 PEEAERI
-347 LASGQAD
+347 LSSGQAD

-361 FLADAEFVA
+361 FLADPDFVN
-370 KAEQGKAAFINTC
+370 KAAQDQAQFINTC

-394 FRGKR
+394 FKGKR
-399 ASCMVN
+399 ASCLVN

-418 ASVKKKVAVIG
+418 AQATKSIAVVG
-429 AGPAGLASATTL
+429 AGPAGLACATTL
-441 AERGHEVDLFE
+441 AQRGHKVDLIE
-452 RNDRIGGQ
+452 KNDRIGGQ

-475 TIRYFANRLEET
+475 TIRYFANQIDAS
-487 GVRLYLDT
+487 GVNLKLDT
-495 EVTYDMLS
+495 EATFEMLLK
-503 GYDEVV
+503 YDEVV
-509 MASGVEPRRVKIEGV
+509 MAAGVEPRKLDIEGI
-524 DNPEKVVDYQTLIR
+524 DQENVVDYQTLIR
-538 EKTPVGD
+538 EKTPVGE

-556 VDVATMITEPQG
+556 VDVATMLTEPTS
-568 HNLQDWLH
+568 HSLDDWLH
-576 EWGIDTDIAHPGG
+576 EWGIDKNMEHPGG
-589 LYPHPD
+589 LYPYPD
-595 SVSDKEVWLLQRRK
+595 SFSDKTVWVMQRK
-609 GRVGRGP
+609 AGRVGKGP

-632 VHLLGGVSYDRIDP
+632 VNLLGGVSYNKIDDQ
-646 HGLHISIDEQHKLLE
+646 GLHISIGKKEQVL
-661 VDKVVICAGQE
+661 DADSVIVCAGQV

-679 KWEQLGD
+679 MWQEFGG
-686 KLHVIGGADHAG
+686 KLHVIGGADYAG

-710 TLAVKL
+710 ELAIKL